1 MVGEDRE
8 AVLATYEAR
17 FRAAGLVSF
26 CRRPHLRPTTALLF
40 LAAAVVAVEA
50 VYYLPLPDGG
60 RILGLLLAAAA
71 AGGAGIVLRHLEH
84 RVERPAARGLAEGG
98 FVLAP
103 AAIAGIVG
111 NWGDAFEVGVL
122 NAALLAGYG
131 LEERL
136 GARFVLAWAVRFAA
150 THLRAGW
157 RSLYRAVPL
166 LTVVLL
172 ALFFAAETWQVAARA
187 SWATLSILGALLA
200 AGTMLLGGLSL
211 TDLTDGSR
219 DELRETERWN
229 IAALAAV
236 ATGTLSTMAAGAFAI
251 LLSILGA
258 LLMPQAVV
266 ESWTGAADGGI
277 YLTGAVSVGF
287 GVALGKTVLLI
298 SAIAAFVCSATLGSS
313 EAYRALSAE
322 ALRDEIDGLLHERER
337 YLALVAETA
346 SESFVE

>member
-1 MVGEDRE
+1 M
-8 AVLATYEAR
+8 
-17 FRAAGLVSF
+17 
-26 CRRPHLRPTTALLF
+26 
-40 LAAAVVAVEA
+40 
-50 VYYLPLPDGG
+50 YYLPLPGG
-60 RILGLLLAAAA
+60 GQLIGLLLAAIAA
-71 AGGAGIVLRHLEH
+71 SGAGVVQRRLEH

-103 AAIAGIVG
+103 AVIAGVVG

-131 LEERL
+131 IEERL
-136 GARFVLAWAVRFAA
+136 GARFILTWAVRFAA

-187 SWATLSILGALLA
+187 SWATLAILGALLA
-200 AGTMLLGGLSL
+200 AGTMLLGGLSS
-211 TDLTDGSR
+211 TDLIEGS
-219 DELRETERWN
+219 EGGLRRAERWN

-266 ESWTGAADGGI
+266 ESWTGVADAGI
-277 YLTGAVSVGF
+277 YLTGPVAIGF

-298 SAIAAFVCSATLGSS
+298 STIAAFVCSATLGSS

-346 SESFVE
+346 SASFYE